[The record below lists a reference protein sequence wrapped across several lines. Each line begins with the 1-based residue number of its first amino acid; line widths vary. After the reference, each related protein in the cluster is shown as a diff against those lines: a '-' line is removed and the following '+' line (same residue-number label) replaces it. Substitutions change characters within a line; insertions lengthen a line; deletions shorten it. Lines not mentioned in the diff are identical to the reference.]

1 MSELL
6 LTLDTSTPAGSV
18 AISRGEHLLGE
29 VLLETGANH
38 TDRLLQTI
46 HQLLAD
52 LGLGVG
58 EMDAF
63 GVVLGPGSFTG
74 LRVGIAT
81 VKGLALAT
89 GRPAAGVSSL
99 ATLAAGLPFVRFPV
113 CALLDARKKEV
124 YAGLFDCRH
133 GRPQPLEAEVAVPPE
148 RLLARL
154 TADTVFVGNGA
165 EVYRTLII
173 RHLGP
178 HAHFAPWPL
187 VAPRAALAALLV
199 LDRLRAGEGGG
210 GEALLPRYLRLAEA
224 ELAWLNR
231 QAAGAIDG

>member
-1 MSELL
+1 MAELL
-6 LTLDTSTPAGSV
+6 LTIDTATPTGSV

-29 VLLETGANH
+29 VLLETGATH
-38 TDRLLQTI
+38 TDRLLLTV

-52 LGLGVG
+52 LGLTLG

-99 ATLAAGLPFVRFPV
+99 AILAQGLPFSRYPV
-113 CALLDARKKEV
+113 CALLDARKSEV
-124 YAGLFDCRH
+124 YAGLFDCSQ
-133 GRPQPLEAEVAVPPE
+133 GRPRLLGPEVATAPE
-148 RLLARL
+148 ALLNRL
-154 TADTVFVGNGA
+154 TTATVFVGNGA
-165 EVYRTLII
+165 EVYRTLIV
-173 RHLGP
+173 RHLGAL
-178 HAHFAPWPL
+178 AHFAPWPL
-187 VAPRAALAALLV
+187 GAPRAALAAPLV

-210 GEALLPRYLRLAEA
+210 GEALLPRYMRLAEA
-224 ELAWLNR
+224 ELAWIKR
-231 QAAGAIDG
+231 QSPGAIVG